1 MANAKLQYN
10 ERAWAIDLISH
21 INGFLPKANLSIQR
35 ASGENTLKTGKG
47 LFFPDVLLYADQSS
61 GKVLQ
66 GWELKMPDT
75 RIDNLELI
83 DNAKKKA
90 RALGL
95 NSFVVWNVTEAVL
108 YICDNDAHEYFP
120 CDEPL

>member
-1 MANAKLQYN
+1 MTNAKLQYN

-21 INGFLPKANLSIQR
+21 INGFLSGANLSIKR
-35 ASGENTLKTGKG
+35 ASGENTLKTGQG
-47 LFFPDVLLYADQSS
+47 LFFPDVLLYEDQSS

-75 RIDNLELI
+75 PIDNYELI

-90 RALGL
+90 HALGL
-95 NSFVVWNVTEAVL
+95 NSFVVWNVSTAIL
-108 YICDNDAHEYFP
+108 YIATQGYF
-120 CDEPL
+120 